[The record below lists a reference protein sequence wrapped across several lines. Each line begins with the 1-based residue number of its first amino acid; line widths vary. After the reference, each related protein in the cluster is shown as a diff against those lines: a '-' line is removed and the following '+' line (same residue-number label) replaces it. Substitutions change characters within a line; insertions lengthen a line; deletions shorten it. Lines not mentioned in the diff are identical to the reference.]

1 MATEPAL
8 EAVWRMERFVIAI
21 VAGGIALVA
30 GLWLVTLFEPF
41 SAVWTV
47 GAFLV
52 VLGASALGAGIWSE
66 VERER

>member
-1 MATEPAL
+1 MAIEPAL

-41 SAVWTV
+41 RAVWTV